1 VNTITSIL
9 NKIGVEGLYHGNVD
23 VTDAERAQREILD
36 LLQKEGGG
44 LSRKK
49 YPQPFVFQL
58 PQNSS
63 KTLLCPAKDPTDPN
77 TAVEVYFQVGK
88 DNTFDR
94 VMVDLLMEMMYE
106 PLYDQLRTKDQFG
119 YSVSCDSRW
128 TEGVIGMQMQV
139 VTSSKTAQQCD
150 DRMEQFLTEY
160 RQILVDMSQTDFTEH
175 LAALAKR
182 KLDMFHSLSE
192 ETNHLW
198 SEIRDGRL
206 DAFDRWLFPGDNN
219 KRRRMVVQVICS
231 EGPASE
237 GRPEVPTNSVM
248 VYNDTCVKEFH
259 KYCKGQTFGR
269 IY

>member
-1 VNTITSIL
+1 
-9 NKIGVEGLYHGNVD
+9 
-23 VTDAERAQREILD
+23 
-36 LLQKEGGG
+36 
-44 LSRKK
+44 
-49 YPQPFVFQL
+49 
-58 PQNSS
+58 
-63 KTLLCPAKDPTDPN
+63 
-77 TAVEVYFQVGK
+77 
-88 DNTFDR
+88 
-94 VMVDLLMEMMYE
+94 
-106 PLYDQLRTKDQFG
+106 
-119 YSVSCDSRW
+119 
-128 TEGVIGMQMQV
+128 MQMQV

-198 SEIRDGRL
+198 SEIRDGRYMWQVERDEVLLLKGITKGQTL
-206 DAFDRWLFPGDNN
+206 DAYDRWLFPGDNN